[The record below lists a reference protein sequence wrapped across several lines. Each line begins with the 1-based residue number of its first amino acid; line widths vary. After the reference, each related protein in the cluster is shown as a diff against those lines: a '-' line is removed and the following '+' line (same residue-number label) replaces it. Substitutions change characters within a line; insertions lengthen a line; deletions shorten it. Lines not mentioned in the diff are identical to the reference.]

1 MFSMEILFFKTFRP
15 TIVDFMKLELMNME
29 SLVCLWW
36 LLEVESEMSLPAHI
50 LNAWSLA
57 IQKLWSF

>member
-1 MFSMEILFFKTFRP
+1 MDMLFFKTFRP
-15 TIVDFMKLELMNME
+15 TTVDFMKLELMDME

-36 LLEVESEMSLPAHI
+36 LLEVESETSLPAHI

-57 IQKLWSF
+57 VWKLWNF